1 MPFSNPMLWGV
12 LVLMLL
18 PIIGTIL
25 WLLKRVLKLSFSVGK
40 ILLLLFA
47 IWFVFTAV
55 TGGLSDVFGNISK
68 PKISQEDGKLTYI
81 SAFSKTDLDLA
92 DYQEQNQEYSV
103 NTCLLYTSAIPMWSS
118 RPWLSQAT
126 PSAPP
131 KAISTFGQS
140 IPSRCTA
147 WRLPSARLGNTACW
161 ARTSLAAGSISIWRS
176 VWAPALF

>member
-1 MPFSNPMLWGV
+1 
-12 LVLMLL
+12 MLL

-92 DYQEQNQEYSV
+92 D
-103 NTCLLYTSAIPMWSS
+103 
-118 RPWLSQAT
+118 LSL
-126 PSAPP
+126 
-131 KAISTFGQS
+131 IH
-140 IPSRCTA
+140 I
-147 WRLPSARLGNTACW
+147 
-161 ARTSLAAGSISIWRS
+161 
-176 VWAPALF
+176 

>member
-68 PKISQEDGKLTYI
+68 PKISQEDG
-81 SAFSKTDLDLA
+81 
-92 DYQEQNQEYSV
+92 
-103 NTCLLYTSAIPMWSS
+103 
-118 RPWLSQAT
+118 
-126 PSAPP
+126 
-131 KAISTFGQS
+131 
-140 IPSRCTA
+140 
-147 WRLPSARLGNTACW
+147 
-161 ARTSLAAGSISIWRS
+161 
-176 VWAPALF
+176 

>member
-1 MPFSNPMLWGV
+1 MPFSNPMRWGV

-81 SAFSKTDLDLA
+81 SAFSKTNLDLA

-103 NTCLLYTSAIPMWSS
+103 NTAFGSVTVTVPQGTVVKLTVQGFA
-118 RPWLSQAT
+118 
-126 PSAPP
+126 
-131 KAISTFGQS
+131 STIHDGEDKTTLAFGEKELVVGS
-140 IPSRCTA
+140 GSNIVEMRVNA
-147 WRLPSARLGNTACW
+147 AFMRLNFIRGE
-161 ARTSLAAGSISIWRS
+161 
-176 VWAPALF
+176 